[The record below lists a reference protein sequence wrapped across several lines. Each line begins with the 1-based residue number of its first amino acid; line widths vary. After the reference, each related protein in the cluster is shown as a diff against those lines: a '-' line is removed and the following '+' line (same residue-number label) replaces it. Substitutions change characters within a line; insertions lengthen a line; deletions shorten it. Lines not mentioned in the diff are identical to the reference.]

1 METVNKRE
9 LRALLLLLAVMYGL
23 YLAYAA
29 ITELMKQS
37 QRAEVATIRADLAAW
52 QVSGL
57 LQEAREITLRAAQE
71 RGLRGD
77 DA

>member
-1 METVNKRE
+1 MNKSE
-9 LRALLLLLAVMYGL
+9 LRSLILLLALMYGC

-29 ITELMKQS
+29 VTELLRQS

-52 QVSGL
+52 QVSRL
-57 LQEAREITLRAAQE
+57 MEEAREITIRAAQE
-71 RGLRGD
+71 RGIHGH